1 MAAWAVPFLSF
12 ASAAHP
18 WTPDIEVTRRH
29 QLPELAP
36 NAAVEV
42 YAMDKPL
49 SGLPIP
55 LMEATQGWHS
65 GLAFRSGSSFWYLEY
80 YAKDGMKSAVL
91 PEIDGSSLV
100 WNNTAILGLK
110 MNTSVQIEAYWT
122 RALFLGVVNGS
133 VYNAWCCWAA
143 TYGRTYPS
151 YELFNVLDGWPA
163 SVTYI
168 FATTCVDFVHRAIQV
183 FQTLGANFRPLMAY
197 KHDWVNLYAVQRPLE
212 VNMSDYAERMSVLEW
227 YKVVLG
233 QADSVQSWLLMLPNF
248 LKDRGI
254 EHVFLRSE
262 GKYWKIM
269 LNASHPFGFDFAE
282 DHRIAWPNN
291 RTLAADLEV
300 GCDASIVHPEYL
312 KDASSAGVLLPW

>member
-133 VYNAWCCWAA
+133 VYNAC
-143 TYGRTYPS
+143 
-151 YELFNVLDGWPA
+151 
-163 SVTYI
+163 
-168 FATTCVDFVHRAIQV
+168 
-183 FQTLGANFRPLMAY
+183 
-197 KHDWVNLYAVQRPLE
+197 
-212 VNMSDYAERMSVLEW
+212 
-227 YKVVLG
+227 
-233 QADSVQSWLLMLPNF
+233 
-248 LKDRGI
+248 
-254 EHVFLRSE
+254 E

-291 RTLAADLEV
+291 RTLAADLEALLSPS
-300 GCDASIVHPEYL
+300 DVHGTHWD
-312 KDASSAGVLLPW
+312 KNAR